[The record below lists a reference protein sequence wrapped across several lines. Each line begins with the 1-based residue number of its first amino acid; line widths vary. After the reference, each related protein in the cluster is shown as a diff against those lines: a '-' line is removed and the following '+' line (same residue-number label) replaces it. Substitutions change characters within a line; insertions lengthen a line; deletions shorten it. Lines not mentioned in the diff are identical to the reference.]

1 MTGINYFMFN
11 DEFEQ
16 ETVRV
21 QNDNPCAP
29 DYIDSAWL
37 GDEYFQTL
45 QDENEEDC
53 NDDCDLE
60 DNKACAKKC
69 KETSRSFEIVSL
81 NLALIKRYCQI
92 LRLQNELKIEVHGD
106 LHVRSLRECV
116 SGANAT

>member
-45 QDENEEDC
+45 QEENDEEC
-53 NDDCDLE
+53 NDDCELE
-60 DNKACAKKC
+60 DDKACAKNC
-69 KETSRSFEIVSL
+69 KETRINRWRIREFRDASGRSRPRPEGFEVE
-81 NLALIKRYCQI
+81 A
-92 LRLQNELKIEVHGD
+92 IEQE
-106 LHVRSLRECV
+106 S
-116 SGANAT
+116 N